1 MSSSTEDSSRCRQQN
16 QHSLMHGW
24 FGRLFRL
31 FALSTTC
38 AIHSPTTSCMCGCSG
53 AASAGFQGWPRMN
66 KSSGVRST
74 SKPFMR
80 ILWLAAQQ
88 AALDLGRSE
97 RVYNGGLQPETLAD
111 RSP

>member
-53 AASAGFQGWPRMN
+53 AASAGFQVCPALEQRRKRKGTDPETCRMN

-97 RVYNGGLQPETLAD
+97 
-111 RSP
+111 